1 MFTTFTALF
10 LFFTLNDIK
19 LKFQKEAQLIE
30 EKQLEI
36 KKSVLEKE
44 VKRYVD
50 FIEYKKEPTYIKFYK
65 LIILLFVTIILLSF
79 LLSKKEKGNNQNETD
94 EISIEKD

>member
-10 LFFTLNDIK
+10 LFFTLSDIK

-36 KKSVLEKE
+36 KKNMLEKE

-50 FIEYKKEPTYIKFYK
+50 FIEYKKERVYAQTQALVKTRVYEAYDVAKHIYAFNKVIPSS
-65 LIILLFVTIILLSF
+65 LFKTH
-79 LLSKKEKGNNQNETD
+79 NA
-94 EISIEKD
+94 